1 MVGKK
6 KNNSSQKYSIM
17 LTEDQIEEF
26 QQIYKNQFNKEIS
39 KEEALEQGTKLITL
53 MKILV
58 DYQMKNQDKNA
69 ATGDKENHEES
80 KSFCR

>member
-1 MVGKK
+1 
-6 KNNSSQKYSIM
+6 M

-39 KEEALEQGTKLITL
+39 KEEALRQGTKLVTL

-58 DYQMKNQDKNA
+58 EQNIKDK
-69 ATGDKENHEES
+69 S
-80 KSFCR
+80 KSSTSGG